1 MKSKK
6 GFTLTEVIIV
16 IVIIG
21 VLISISIPSITAI
34 RKKMNTRLFE
44 EKKKEILTAAELYA
58 KDKGITSDTIIEV
71 YNLLDDKYLT
81 KDVSANSTNCT
92 GEHTSNGCIINPVDD
107 TSLNEKKILIKVSVK
122 SITAVWEGT
131 LSVSDATALI
141 DTIKGKLSCSSITAS
156 SPCLYKGNN
165 PDNYLYYSGIMWRI
179 LGVYSIDGKE
189 VAKLITD
196 DNVTW
201 EISA

>member
-1 MKSKK
+1 MKNKK

-34 RKKMNTRLFE
+34 RKKMNIRLFE

-58 KDKGITSDTIIEV
+58 KDKGITTDTMIKV
-71 YNLLDDKYLT
+71 YNLLDEKYLK
-81 KDVSANSTNCT
+81 KDVSPNSTNCS
-92 GEHTSNGCIINPVDD
+92 GNHTANGCIINPVDD
-107 TSLNEKKILIKVSVK
+107 TSLNEKNILLKVSVK
-122 SITAVWEGT
+122 SITAIWEGT
-131 LSVSDATALI
+131 LTISDATGLI
-141 DTIKGKLSCSSITAS
+141 DTIKDKLNCTSVTESK
-156 SPCLYKGNN
+156 PCMYNKDN

-189 VAKLITD
+189 VAKLISD

>member
-1 MKSKK
+1 MKNKK

-58 KDKGITSDTIIEV
+58 KDKGITTDTMIKV
-71 YNLLDDKYLT
+71 YNLLDEKYLK
-81 KDVSANSTNCT
+81 KDVSPNNRNCS
-92 GEHTSNGCIINPVDD
+92 GNHTLNGCIINPVDD
-107 TSLNEKKILIKVSVK
+107 TSLNEKNILLKVSVK
-122 SITAVWEGT
+122 SITAIWEGT
-131 LSVSDATALI
+131 LTISDATGLI
-141 DTIKGKLSCSSITAS
+141 ETIKGKLNCTNITES
-156 SPCLYKGNN
+156 KPCMYKKDN

-189 VAKLITD
+189 VAKLISD

>member
-1 MKSKK
+1 MKNKK

-34 RKKMNTRLFE
+34 RKKMNIRLFE

-58 KDKGITSDTIIEV
+58 KDKGITTDTMIKV
-71 YNLLDDKYLT
+71 YNLLDEKYLK
-81 KDVSANSTNCT
+81 KDVSPNSTNCS
-92 GEHTSNGCIINPVDD
+92 GNHTANGCIINPVDD
-107 TSLNEKKILIKVSVK
+107 TSLNEKNILIKISVK

-131 LSVSDATALI
+131 LTISDATGLI
-141 DTIKGKLSCSSITAS
+141 DTIKDKLNCTSVTESK
-156 SPCLYKGNN
+156 PCMYKKDN

-189 VAKLITD
+189 VAKLISD

>member
-1 MKSKK
+1 MKNKK

-34 RKKMNTRLFE
+34 RKKMNIRLFE

-58 KDKGITSDTIIEV
+58 KDKGITTDTMIKV
-71 YNLLDDKYLT
+71 YNLLDEKYLK
-81 KDVSANSTNCT
+81 KDVSSNNGNCS
-92 GEHTSNGCIINPVDD
+92 GNHTLNGCIINPVDD
-107 TSLNEKKILIKVSVK
+107 TSLNEKNILLKVSVK
-122 SITAVWEGT
+122 SITAIWEGT
-131 LSVSDATALI
+131 LTISDATGLI
-141 DTIKGKLSCSSITAS
+141 ETIKGKLNCTNITES
-156 SPCLYKGNN
+156 KPCMYKKDN

-189 VAKLITD
+189 VAKLISD